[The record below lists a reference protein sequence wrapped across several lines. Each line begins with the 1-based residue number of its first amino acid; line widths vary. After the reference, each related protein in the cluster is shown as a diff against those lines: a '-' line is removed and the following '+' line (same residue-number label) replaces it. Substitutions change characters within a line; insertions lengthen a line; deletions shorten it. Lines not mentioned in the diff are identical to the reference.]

1 MDIQK
6 DKDNIIVE
14 LVLQMLTE
22 EKSLKKL
29 IKLSFMLDYKS
40 QESMLKLLHLNG
52 NTKLELLK
60 ELNVEITCG
69 WLNISSKELEKNMEL
84 IVILNQSQL
93 KEIGTDQDVTVT
105 SHSKNVEKKVVMIIL
120 LIIACLN

>member
-120 LIIACLN
+120 LIIACPN